1 MVKRR
6 VKPVTRAFTK
16 TRRNRLKEL
25 VEQLEAKPG
34 VTVESICEGKINH
47 TTIGGGSPKKYAAAK
62 ARYYPG
68 TSEQTYRGMNRYYRE
83 YRRNFLVRKAI
94 ESLAYWCV
102 KEGFDTLLE
111 PGPDQG
117 RFDSEEA
124 RENFLKQYLQVKD
137 YVDKINFDVNLD
149 QALRI
154 AVIKMKVYGGA
165 AFEVEF
171 ERGGRPWASKPLRL
185 IPLDPEQIKPEIDGD
200 WRLIGFTYQGR
211 EGFYR
216 PDEILYFVNSDIEG
230 GMEGLSDV
238 EPILKEAELDDKI
251 LREDLAEAASTL
263 WAGIAV
269 HTLQT
274 EKLPEWVTQEQ
285 VQKIIDEHIA
295 ELKPGKHVATTDQW
309 QIQIVDIKPDLD
321 QLLNIIDKV
330 ERRIVGNFQV
340 PRFMLNIERELNRA
354 TAYAELEAFIE
365 GPVTDIQR
373 ILKRTLEAQWYP
385 RLVRQALKVNSHN
398 LPVVVK
404 HRWRQI
410 RTADWFELVRAA
422 SQAYDGGKGWVDRK
436 KIYEMMRDGTATR
449 FDPAEIEKFEDH

>member
-1 MVKRR
+1 MVKRT
-6 VKPVTRAFTK
+6 VKPVTKTFTK
-16 TRRNRLKEL
+16 AKRDRLREL
-25 VEQLEAKPG
+25 VDQLEAKPG
-34 VTVESICEGKINH
+34 VTVESTCDGSVHDTAIEGEP
-47 TTIGGGSPKKYAAAK
+47 TKKYAAAK

-68 TSEQTYRGMNRYYRE
+68 VSGQAYRGMNRYYRE

-102 KEGFDTLLE
+102 KEGFETVLE
-111 PGPDQG
+111 PGPNHG
-117 RFDSEEA
+117 RLESEEA
-124 RENFLKQYLQVKD
+124 RENFLREYLQVKD
-137 YVDKINFDVNLD
+137 YVDEINYDVNLD

-154 AVIKMKVYGGA
+154 AVIKMKIYGRA

-171 ERGGRPWASKPLRL
+171 ERRGRPWTSKPLRL
-185 IPLDPEQIKPEIDGD
+185 IPLDPEQVKPEIDGD
-200 WRLIGFTYQGR
+200 WRLRGFTYQGQ

-230 GMEGLSDV
+230 DMEGLSDI

-274 EKLPEWVTQEQ
+274 DKLPEGVTQEQ

-321 QLLNIIDKV
+321 QLLNIIEKV

-354 TAYAELEAFIE
+354 TAYAELEAYIE

-385 RLVRQALKVNSHN
+385 KLVKQALKINGDN
-398 LPVVVK
+398 LPVTVK

-410 RTADWFELVRAA
+410 RTADWFELVRAV
-422 SQAYDGGKGWVDRK
+422 SQAYDGGKGWADRK
-436 KIYEMMRDGTATR
+436 KIYEIMRDGTAAG
-449 FDPAEIEKFEDH
+449 FDPAEIQ

>member
-1 MVKRR
+1 MAKRR
-6 VKPVTRAFTK
+6 IKPVTK
-16 TRRNRLKEL
+16 TFSKNRRDRLRKLIE
-25 VEQLEAKPG
+25 ELEAKPG
-34 VTVESICEGKINH
+34 VAVRSICD
-47 TTIGGGSPKKYAAAK
+47 GGIDSNQIKGGPPKKYGATK

-68 TSEQTYRGMNRYYRE
+68 VSGQTYRGINRYYRE

-102 KEGFDTLLE
+102 KEGFDTFLE
-111 PGPDQG
+111 PGPNQEG
-117 RFDSEEA
+117 FDSEEA
-124 RENFLKQYLQVKD
+124 RENFLNQYLWVKN
-137 YVDKINFDVNLD
+137 YVDEINYNVNMD
-149 QALRI
+149 QTLRV
-154 AVIKMKVYGGA
+154 AVVKMKIYGRA

-171 ERGGRPWASKPLRL
+171 QHGGRPWTSKPLRL
-185 IPLDPEQIKPEIDGD
+185 IPLDPEQVKPEIDSG
-200 WRLIGFTYQGR
+200 WSLTGFTYQGQK
-211 EGFYR
+211 GFYR
-216 PDEILYFVNSDIEG
+216 PDEIVYFVNSDIEG
-230 GMEGLSDV
+230 DMEGLSDV

-274 EKLPEWVTQEQ
+274 DKLPEGVTQEQ

-321 QLLNIIDKV
+321 QLLNIIEKV

-340 PRFMLNIERELNRA
+340 PRFMLNIEKELNRA

-385 RLVRQALKVNSHN
+385 KLVKQALKINGDN
-398 LPVVVK
+398 PPVTVK
-404 HRWRQI
+404 HIWRQI
-410 RTADWFELVRAA
+410 RTADWFELVRAV

-436 KIYEMMRDGTATR
+436 KIYEMMRDGTAAR
-449 FDPAEIEKFEDH
+449 FDPSEVQ